1 MNSNRDDM
9 HKHGMFYA
17 LICINSHIITCTNF
31 MLSILKSMKSIVYGT
46 FTLNFK
52 VGNNS
57 CSLKFLF
64 SGLGKLK
71 IHLLKNV
78 SSFDLR

>member
-1 MNSNRDDM
+1 MHSNHDNM
-9 HKHGMFYA
+9 HKNVIFYA
-17 LICINSHIITCTNF
+17 LICINCHIITCTNF
-31 MLSILKSMKSIVYGT
+31 FLSILKSMKLTIYGT

-52 VGNNS
+52 VGNNL

-64 SGLGKLK
+64 SGLGKMK